1 MTIMYVLIRICI
13 RVLGFYKLEAL
24 GVLVDILEFS
34 LRIVAKLLCSCL
46 CLFNTIVE
54 LHAMDDF
61 LMETPKLMLFA
72 MKTYL
77 NNDWNIIN
85 M

>member
-1 MTIMYVLIRICI
+1 MGILQ
-13 RVLGFYKLEAL
+13 FY
-24 GVLVDILEFS
+24 

-54 LHAMDDF
+54 LQAMDDF
-61 LMETPKLMLFA
+61 LMGKPKLMLFA